1 MLTNILI
8 CMAIIV
14 IAYGVYQW
22 FSIKATVQQQEYNIR
37 ETMNIV
43 QDLVNVV
50 GSPPQTISGG
60 QHQNQ
65 SQPIPINLETNPVL
79 EPCPLSELGN
89 ILSGITTNI
98 YAIDNEKICVSE
110 CEGSGSDSESDSG
123 YDSDSDSESDSDSDS
138 DDDEKNK
145 PEFLSKELD
154 TEELSVH
161 SAVDGVFDLG
171 SPKQNNIDVKEDEKN
186 VNSMRSNSDSDS
198 DSDSDFDS
206 ETDADSIVSSNSV
219 LSSSELSP
227 VLLEPT
233 KDIKLSVIDDV
244 IDNVVKVCKV
254 KSEEVKSEEV
264 KSEEVKSEEV
274 KSEEVKSEEVK
285 SEEVIKDDNIDSVDD
300 IIRNIENDATYDDET
315 DFEMTINATSDHTNA
330 PYKKWPLQKLKNLI
344 TEREIVL
351 EDGLKYKKNDY
362 ISLLEAYDE
371 QTNC

>member
-8 CMAIIV
+8 FMAIIV

-50 GSPPQTISGG
+50 GSTPQTISGG
-60 QHQNQ
+60 QHQTQ
-65 SQPIPINLETNPVL
+65 DQTQPIPINLETNPVL

-89 ILSGITTNI
+89 MLSGITTTI
-98 YAIDNEKICVSE
+98 YASENDKICVSD
-110 CEGSGSDSESDSG
+110 CEGSGSDSGSDSG
-123 YDSDSDSESDSDSDS
+123 FDTDDSESESDSDDE
-138 DDDEKNK
+138 DDEKNIK

-171 SPKQNNIDVKEDEKN
+171 PPKQNNIDVKEDEK
-186 VNSMRSNSDSDS
+186 VDNSMGSNSDSESDSDS
-198 DSDSDFDS
+198 DSDSES
-206 ETDADSIVSSNSV
+206 DADSVVSSNSV

-233 KDIKLSVIDDV
+233 KDIELSVIDDIIDDV
-244 IDNVVKVCKV
+244 IDDVVKV
-254 KSEEVKSEEV
+254 SEVKSEEV
-264 KSEEVKSEEV
+264 KN
-274 KSEEVKSEEVK
+274 
-285 SEEVIKDDNIDSVDD
+285 EEVIKDDNIDSVDD
-300 IIRNIENDATYDDET
+300 IIRNIENDATYDDES
-315 DFEMTINATSDHTNA
+315 DFEMTINATSDHTNT
-330 PYKKWPLQKLKNLI
+330 PYKKWPLQKLKSLI
-344 TEREIVL
+344 TEREIIL
-351 EDGLKYKKNDY
+351 EDGVKYKKNDY

-371 QTNC
+371 QTNF

>member
-8 CMAIIV
+8 FIAIIV

-50 GSPPQTISGG
+50 GSTPPTISGE
-60 QHQNQ
+60 QHQT
-65 SQPIPINLETNPVL
+65 QPIPINLETNPVL

-89 ILSGITTNI
+89 MLSGITTTITAAEN
-98 YAIDNEKICVSE
+98 DKICVSD

-123 YDSDSDSESDSDSDS
+123 FDTDDSDSESDSDDE
-138 DDDEKNK
+138 DDEKNIK

-161 SAVDGVFDLG
+161 SAVDGVFDLD
-171 SPKQNNIDVKEDEKN
+171 SPNRNNIDVKENEK
-186 VNSMRSNSDSDS
+186 VDNSMGSNSDSDS
-198 DSDSDFDS
+198 DSDS
-206 ETDADSIVSSNSV
+206 EYDADSDVSSNSV

-244 IDNVVKVCKV
+244 IDDVINDV
-254 KSEEVKSEEV
+254 
-264 KSEEVKSEEV
+264 
-274 KSEEVKSEEVK
+274 VKSEEVK

-300 IIRNIENDATYDDET
+300 IIRNIENDTTYDDET
-315 DFEMTINATSDHTNA
+315 DFEMTINATSDHTNV
-330 PYKKWPLQKLKNLI
+330 PYKKWPLQKLKSLI

-351 EDGLKYKKNDY
+351 EDGVKYKKNDY
-362 ISLLEAYDE
+362 ISLLEKYDE